1 MRTAG
6 LKTSSELT
14 GDSLCLECSTGREGV
29 ARKEHLGFAV
39 VVVPGQGKRRP
50 YALAACSMLPKSV
63 GWVTDLGHHVVG
75 NTYTDRAKQVVVLQD
90 QKHLPTGSHNRV
102 QVTPL
107 QGTRVGYKEESSTTT
122 RRIQGTVT

>member
-6 LKTSSELT
+6 LKTSLELT

-39 VVVPGQGKRRP
+39 VVVPGQGKRLKRRP

-63 GWVTDLGHHVVG
+63 DWVTDLGHHVFG
-75 NTYTDRAKQVVVLQD
+75 NTYTDRDKQVVALQD
-90 QKHLPTGSHNRV
+90 KKHLPTGSH
-102 QVTPL
+102 
-107 QGTRVGYKEESSTTT
+107 K
-122 RRIQGTVT
+122 